1 MRHRF
6 FYVVGIASIALAV
19 ATWAW
24 DSLVSLLII
33 SIGLV
38 IGIVDTLID
47 RYRFGKELN
56 SLHVLRDPAE
66 LWRSADSPLEGAA
79 LERWEGLHDVFWV
92 DPLSLDL
99 SIPVENG
106 RPALRDDISITT
118 LSTPWDIPSS
128 LGVTPLMEYAILRER
143 QRKGKVLLDDRKVR
157 LASDPDWR
165 VGNGPVSVT
174 LQPTTYFK
182 GIVTN
187 EFAHRSLMQDGRQ
200 LYQGWQGCLD
210 SGSEKNRLAPL
221 SKSHA
226 SNHIGVSMLM
236 ITSDFV
242 LVLLLQSRRSNLGS
256 RQLVATGSGS
266 MDWSDVHGAE
276 GFLNATYISALRETT
291 EECPLPVEL
300 ISRSHLTGY
309 ARVASRGG
317 KPELNFVSF
326 LSTPWAHLSPR
337 VMPKGKPAISRR
349 ERAYILTYETWDLGS
364 SASAVQRLRFLRNEN
379 RAVVSSSLD
388 LGILLLMKFLG

>member
-1 MRHRF
+1 
-6 FYVVGIASIALAV
+6 
-19 ATWAW
+19 
-24 DSLVSLLII
+24 
-33 SIGLV
+33 
-38 IGIVDTLID
+38 
-47 RYRFGKELN
+47 
-56 SLHVLRDPAE
+56 
-66 LWRSADSPLEGAA
+66 
-79 LERWEGLHDVFWV
+79 
-92 DPLSLDL
+92 
-99 SIPVENG
+99 
-106 RPALRDDISITT
+106 
-118 LSTPWDIPSS
+118 
-128 LGVTPLMEYAILRER
+128 MEYAILRER
-143 QRKGKVLLDDRKVR
+143 QRKGKVLLDDCKVR

-165 VGNGPVSVT
+165 VGNGPSSVT

-210 SGSEKNRLAPL
+210 SGSEETRLAPL

-266 MDWSDVHGAE
+266 MDWSDVNGAE
-276 GFLNATYISALRETT
+276 GFLDATYTSALRETT

-300 ISRSHLTGY
+300 ITKSHLTGY

-326 LSTPWAHLSPR
+326 LSAPWAHLSPR
-337 VMPKGKPAISRR
+337 LMPKGKPAISRR

-364 SASAVQRLRFLRNEN
+364 RQSAVERLRFLRKEN

-388 LGILLLMKFLG
+388 LGILLLMNFMGSSSGDVA